1 VDNPKGRCLKAGFNK
16 AFSNTIPLQKKL
28 GVESYEKDMKKP
40 IDQLDWQELKPKAK
54 QSICQKIE
62 TNIQCKAIA

>member
-1 VDNPKGRCLKAGFNK
+1 VENPKGRCLKADFNK

-40 IDQLDWQELKPKAK
+40 IDQLDRQELKPKAK

>member
-1 VDNPKGRCLKAGFNK
+1 
-16 AFSNTIPLQKKL
+16 
-28 GVESYEKDMKKP
+28 MKKP
-40 IDQLDWQELKPKAK
+40 IHQLDWQELKPKAK